1 MQAVFGTDGIRGV
14 AGQDLTARTAF
25 ALGNALVRIK
35 KGARIVLGR
44 DTRVSS
50 DMLALALAAGAAAGG
65 GIVLDGGVLPTA
77 AVSFFVR
84 REGADFGVV
93 VSASHNPP
101 EYNGLKVFG
110 ADGRKLA
117 DEEERRIERLLG
129 NYAFAPSLRS
139 GKSVPLRERGGY
151 TEYLAACCGAPLAGK
166 TFVLDCANGAAGAV
180 APRLF
185 RRLGARV
192 VALNCRTDG
201 RHVNENCGALHPA
214 RMRRAVV
221 AAGACAGFCYDGDAD
236 RLIAADEE
244 GKLVDG
250 DKLLCIFAREWKA
263 RGRLPHSLAVGTAH
277 TNTGAERALA
287 ASGITLA
294 RTDVGDKYVAAY
306 MQKSG
311 AAVGG
316 EQSGH
321 LILADLAAT
330 GDGILAS
337 AVLAGLAVREK
348 LSALADIALL
358 PQYNVNVKVQDKTRV
373 LGNEEVR
380 AEIERAQAAAGVARL
395 VVRASGTEPVIRIFA
410 EAEHLRDARAAA
422 EAVRAAIAAREG

>member
-1 MQAVFGTDGIRGV
+1 MAFFGTDGIRGI

-25 ALGNALVRIK
+25 ALGNALVRTK
-35 KGARIVLGR
+35 RGARIVLGR

-84 REGADFGVV
+84 REGADYGVV

-117 DEEERRIERLLG
+117 DEEEGKLERLFGKDL
-129 NYAFAPSLRS
+129 FAPSLHS
-139 GKSVPLRERGGY
+139 GRRVPLRERNGY
-151 TEYLAACCGAPLAGK
+151 ADYLVSCCGVPLAGK
-166 TFVLDCANGAAGAV
+166 TFVLDCANGAAGAF
-180 APRLF
+180 APRVF

-192 VALNCRTDG
+192 VALNCRADG
-201 RHVNENCGALHPA
+201 RHVNENCGALHPN

-221 AAGACAGFCYDGDAD
+221 AAGADAGFCYDGDAD

-250 DKLLCIFAREWKA
+250 DKLLYIFARERKA
-263 RGRLPHSLAVGTAH
+263 RGKLPHDLAVGTAH

-287 ASGITLA
+287 ACGITLA

-306 MQKSG
+306 MAKSG

-337 AVLAGLAVREK
+337 VVLAGLTAREK
-348 LSALADIALL
+348 LSDLANVRLL
-358 PQYNVNVKVQDKTRV
+358 PQYNVSVKVKDKTRV

-380 AEIERAQAAAGVARL
+380 AEIERAQAAAGVVRL
-395 VVRASGTEPVIRIFA
+395 VVRASGTEPVIRVFA
-410 EAEHLRDARAAA
+410 EAERMRTARTAA
-422 EAVRAAIAAREG
+422 ERVRAAIAAREE